1 MELLPKQEKW
11 MAFLSIILVLLI
23 SVIAIAYWRDIKN
36 MSARQKRRKQEE
48 LKPVKETVN
57 ISKKDGQ

>member
-1 MELLPKQEKW
+1 

-36 MSARQKRRKQEE
+36 MSARQKRRKQDE
-48 LKPVKETVN
+48 LKPVKETIN